1 MEVDRNRFDK
11 VVQQGLGFVL
21 QLALILGGMGFASV
35 FAGTLSANP
44 LFDGWYADPQ
54 IRRFGDRYW
63 IFPTYSQDF
72 REQTFMDVFS
82 SKDLR
87 TWTKHPQSLTT
98 NEVKWAKDAMWAP
111 DAQEKDGIRRCI
123 TAANPMIGVTEH
135 PTEDGRIIAV
145 AVNYSS
151 SPQECEFGLK
161 GRVGAVWRGR
171 MEADKMLIPANDAVV
186 FEIVE

>member
-1 MEVDRNRFDK
+1 MEVDRNRFDE
-11 VVQQGLGFVL
+11 VVWKGLAFAL
-21 QLALILGGMGFASV
+21 RLALVLGGLGFASV

-44 LFDGWYADPQ
+44 LFEGWYADPQ
-54 IRRFGDRYW
+54 IRRFSDRYW
-63 IFPTYSQDF
+63 IFPTYSHDF
-72 REQTFMDVFS
+72 KEQTFIDAFS
-82 SKDLR
+82 SKDLG
-87 TWTKHPQSLTT
+87 TWTKHPHVLTT
-98 NEVKWAKDAMWAP
+98 NEVKWAKGAMWAP

-161 GRVGAVWRGR
+161 GRIGAVWRGR
-171 MEADKMLIPANDAVV
+171 MNVDKMLIPANDAVV